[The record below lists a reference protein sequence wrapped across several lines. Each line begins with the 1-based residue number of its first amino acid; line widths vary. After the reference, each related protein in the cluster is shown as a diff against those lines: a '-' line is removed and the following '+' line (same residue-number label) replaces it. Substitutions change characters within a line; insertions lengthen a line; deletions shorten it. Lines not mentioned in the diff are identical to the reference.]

1 MNCCKKRTDMSSN
14 RKSGNIRMQ
23 HLKQQT
29 QRSKE
34 LQKTTQQF
42 VNQSQTPRKNE
53 HSYNLRSKAV
63 ETSQSMVRSLRSTE
77 TPKVHT
83 FGRNVKSNRKIQSEF
98 IPQSDT
104 TFAANSNS
112 GIHNSV
118 QNDKLPDILGTK
130 KHIPEYDT
138 QMRPMDNY
146 NLLIKPKRQPPQSLP
161 NIGNTCYANALLQVL
176 GQTPDFYEI
185 VEEACKRETT
195 TKRVTSSFGDLL
207 KHMCT
212 PTFRSIQISVR
223 SFMNNIS
230 SREREFMIG
239 YQNDCHSFF
248 LTLLSELHDEN
259 PARDITSLFEI
270 EMVDEFIFG
279 SCRHTEITDSQIL
292 RSITIPSNSLRI
304 EDGFREL
311 LSEEHFDEEDVPCR
325 QCNRRGFKKT
335 AKAMKFRR
343 LPPILVLQ
351 LGCFQEMHYGGH
363 THIAKSSRRIRFCES
378 VNVPLANG
386 AQDHVTYDLYGVVNH
401 HGSSYGGHYTSYVKQ
416 LSSPGDQGP
425 WYYCNDSHIDKAN
438 VYTAL
443 TSSDAYMLF
452 YKRSQ

>member
-1 MNCCKKRTDMSSN
+1 MNIHTIYEVKQLKHLSQWLDLCVLQKHQKYIRSEGMSNPTERFNLNSCVWD
-14 RKSGNIRMQ
+14 RFHSLILRLLQ
-23 HLKQQT
+23 IQT
-29 QRSKE
+29 VESIILFKMINYLIYSAQRSI
-34 LQKTTQQF
+34 F
-42 VNQSQTPRKNE
+42 
-53 HSYNLRSKAV
+53 RS
-63 ETSQSMVRSLRSTE
+63 M
-77 TPKVHT
+77 
-83 FGRNVKSNRKIQSEF
+83 
-98 IPQSDT
+98 
-104 TFAANSNS
+104 
-112 GIHNSV
+112 IHRYF
-118 QNDKLPDILGTK
+118 KCAF
-130 KHIPEYDT
+130 

>member
-1 MNCCKKRTDMSSN
+1 MSSN

-146 NLLIKPKRQPPQSLP
+146 NLLIKPKRQQPQSLP

-195 TKRVTSSFGDLL
+195 TKRVTSSFADLL

-259 PARDITSLFEI
+259 PANDITSLFEI

-279 SCRHTEITDSQIL
+279 FCRHTEITDSQIL

-325 QCNRRGFKKT
+325 QCNRRGLKKT
-335 AKAMKFRR
+335 TKAMKFRR

-363 THIAKSSRRIRFCES
+363 THIAKSSRRIRFHES
-378 VNVPLANG
+378 VDVPLANG
-386 AQDHVTYDLYGVVNH
+386 ARDHVTYHLYGVVNH

-425 WYYCNDSHIDKAN
+425 WYYCNDSHIDRAN
-438 VYTAL
+438 VSTAL

>member
-1 MNCCKKRTDMSSN
+1 MTSN
-14 RKSGNIRMQ
+14 EISGNTCRQ
-23 HLKQQT
+23 HRKQQS
-29 QRSKE
+29 QRCRE
-34 LQKTTQQF
+34 FQKTTQQK
-42 VNQSQTPRKNE
+42 TPRKNE
-53 HSYNLRSKAV
+53 YIPYNQKNKAAEHRFLRNR
-63 ETSQSMVRSLRSTE
+63 TSQSLDRSQRSTE
-77 TPKVHT
+77 KPKVHRS
-83 FGRNVKSNRKIQSEF
+83 GRNVTSNITIQSEF

-104 TFAANSNS
+104 TFAANSNN

-118 QNDKLPDILGTK
+118 QNDKLPYILGHK
-130 KHIPEYDT
+130 KHYPEYVT

-185 VEEACKRETT
+185 VEEACKRERSNT
-195 TKRVTSSFGDLL
+195 TKQVTSSFGDLL

-212 PTFRSIQISVR
+212 PTSWSIQMYVR

-259 PARDITSLFEI
+259 PANGITSLFEI

-292 RSITIPSNSLRI
+292 RSITIPSNSLRV

-311 LSEEHFDEEDVPCR
+311 LSEEQFDEEDVPCR

-351 LGCFQEMHYGGH
+351 LGCFQEMHYEGH
-363 THIAKSSRRIRFCES
+363 THIAKSSRRISFREK
-378 VNVPLANG
+378 VNVPLTNG
-386 AQDHVTYDLYGVVNH
+386 DHVHVTYHLYGVVNH

-416 LSSPGDQGP
+416 LSSTGDQGP
-425 WYYCNDSHIDKAN
+425 WYYCNDSQIDKVN
-438 VYTAL
+438 VSTVLA
-443 TSSDAYMLF
+443 SSDAYMLF